1 VCELLA
7 IALIRYR
14 FMGKKLAN
22 TIIQVVIGVSATN
35 CYTRTRRKPRG
46 TSEVSPGSLCRYRRK
61 RAVACSS
68 PRDGSD
74 GRPLSIV
81 SSPQG
86 DARPSG
92 KMKFGHAED
101 RNDVVPTKTARYR
114 GGGYWSAAPL
124 LRRCPALCQPP
135 VDVRRG
141 CQAYS
146 ADSRKIETKPAK
158 QVESQRLI

>member
-1 VCELLA
+1 VSCSRSLSSVTASWGRSSPTLSSRSSSACLLRIVTPA
-7 IALIRYR
+7 RVGNLEGRRR
-14 FMGKKLAN
+14 FRQA
-22 TIIQVVIGVSATN
+22 
-35 CYTRTRRKPRG
+35 
-46 TSEVSPGSLCRYRRK
+46 SLCRYRRK

-68 PRDGSD
+68 PRNGSD
-74 GRPLSIV
+74 GRPLSTV